1 MEYFFYLCYYVY
13 KKHNNLLLKNIGGI
27 HMTQTD
33 AQLTEQHKYNSELNR
48 IGKVNQAAMTSATLI
63 GIFLIIALA
72 FQTFAEE
79 TSFGKLGVLPLLILI
94 IGTVANWIV
103 YIKNKS
109 NDKLKYYMFITFFIS
124 WFYLMVL
131 GVNPLVNLYIY
142 PIFIS
147 TIIYYDNKYEKTAF
161 FSILATCIL
170 RGIIWAMNGT
180 LMKEQSN
187 FIVTIVNLEIIIV
200 IHIIAVLAEKFN
212 HDMVYSAKDKQ
223 ELQDTMIKDILH
235 ISENVQQGVS
245 DINDIMENLKNASNI
260 VHDSIEEIS
269 TKTQE
274 TVDNV
279 HEQTNMTKR
288 INNDIEETA
297 ENAKIMVDAATISAK
312 LLKENMAV
320 ISSIRSDAET
330 INNTNSH
337 VATSMEELQKKAQEV
352 QQITE
357 VIFSISSQ
365 TNLLALNASIESARA
380 GEAGKGFAVVA
391 DQIRNLAEETRQ
403 STEQIA
409 GIVQELNENA
419 QIATSIVQKSIDA
432 MQEQNEKVAKASDG
446 FNEIQNNITTLTQ
459 GVEDIDEKIKNLV
472 YSNNAIIESINQ
484 LSNSSDIVSESAKN
498 AEIQSQQNQTEAE
511 QAKKLLSDVQTL
523 VQQFEKYQNK
533 A

>member
-1 MEYFFYLCYYVY
+1 
-13 KKHNNLLLKNIGGI
+13 
-27 HMTQTD
+27 MTQTN
-33 AQLTEQHKYNSELNR
+33 AQLTEQHKYSVEQNR
-48 IGKVNQAAMTSATLI
+48 IGKVNQAALISVTLI
-63 GIFLIIALA
+63 ELFLIMALS
-72 FQTFAEE
+72 FQAFAEE
-79 TSFGKLGVLPLLILI
+79 TSFGKLGVVPLLILI
-94 IGTVANWIV
+94 IGTIVNWVI
-103 YIKNKS
+103 YIKDKS
-109 NDKLKYYMFITFFIS
+109 NNKLKYYMLISFFIS
-124 WFYLMVL
+124 WFYLMVI

-142 PIFIS
+142 PILIS
-147 TIIYYDNKYEKTAF
+147 VIIYHDNKFEKLVF

-170 RGIIWAMNGT
+170 RFFIWTYNGT
-180 LMKEQSN
+180 LMKDQSN
-187 FIVTIVNLEIIIV
+187 FTITIVNLEIIIV

-212 HDMVYSAKDKQ
+212 RDMMYSAKDKQ

-245 DINDIMENLKNASNI
+245 DINDIIENLKNASNI

-274 TVDNV
+274 TVENV

-320 ISSIRSDAET
+320 ISSIRNDAET

-409 GIVQELNENA
+409 SIVQELNENA
-419 QIATSIVQKSIDA
+419 QVATNIVQKSIDA
-432 MQEQNEKVAKASDG
+432 MQEQNEKVEKASDG
-446 FNEIQNNITTLTQ
+446 FSEIQNNITTLTQ

-472 YSNNAIIESINQ
+472 YSNNTIIESISQ
-484 LSNSSDIVSESAKN
+484 LSDSSDIVSESAKH

-511 QAKKLLSDVQTL
+511 QAKKLLNEVQVL

-533 A
+533 SNEL